1 MKDSSIIRIYS
12 MSVLFPAIL
21 LGVAIGF
28 ALKDDFQ
35 NSSLILMVTCLIG
48 MLVTIMGGFRYNKI
62 LKRLDQ
68 ES

>member
-1 MKDSSIIRIYS
+1 